1 MTEDLQRQIHRTRRW
16 KCVAILLLL
25 LNVGTW
31 LWVLHDRAARRDEA
45 ERQARQALQEAER
58 LRNEARWADALV
70 VLAPV
75 GPVGGQL
82 GQQVDQLGT
91 DLELVRRLEEARLA
105 APQPRSNK

>member
-1 MTEDLQRQIHRTRRW
+1 MTEDLQRQIHRARRW
-16 KCVAILLLL
+16 KWLTILLLL

-58 LRNEARWADALV
+58 LLNEARWADALV

-75 GPVGGQL
+75 GPANIL
-82 GQQVDQLGT
+82 GR
-91 DLELVRRLEEARLA
+91 EHVRMSGNAGFG
-105 APQPRSNK
+105 